1 MSVSS
6 TIDSS
11 EAVEYIN
18 RQYKD
23 LTRKLANKPKV
34 LPVSVPNIKF
44 EESEGIHVGNV
55 IYNIHHH
62 SPKTNSIE
70 SLRSSIS
77 SSKFEAS
84 EYNEKCMSRRNYWIL
99 SITIAIVLIGVAVSV
114 SVYYAFRFDKNF
126 ATESTKNSDI
136 TTISPNDFEAQ
147 IISREQWNAGDLN
160 RLLVPKLI
168 MPIKRIIISH
178 TRGQFC
184 VNETNCISTVKSM
197 QTQDSSLDDIP
208 YNYLI
213 GGDGRIYEGRGI
225 EFQGQHTANL
235 DATEYNSIGICIAF
249 IGNYQAIAPDSSQIS
264 LLAEFVDFYKKKG
277 SIAEDYIIVL
287 QDDLKYNP
295 IKAYALNTEIEKFDH
310 FRPLYKIYRREEWN
324 AQSRKDPPN
333 IFETR
338 PMNWVVIGH
347 TASSLCS
354 SLEVC
359 KTSGRNLQ
367 KTSFNNTWS
376 DILYNVFFGG
386 DGYAFEG
393 RGFDYWG
400 SHHIGLNSLSIG
412 VGVIG
417 TFDNVPP
424 NQAILNAIIKVFDDA
439 MALGKLSQDYKI
451 FGRSDFRGPGPGT
464 AFMNVIK
471 EWCRYGNKTNSC

>member
-310 FRPLYKIYRREEWN
+310 FRPCEHLLYLIT
-324 AQSRKDPPN
+324 
-333 IFETR
+333 I
-338 PMNWVVIGH
+338 
-347 TASSLCS
+347 
-354 SLEVC
+354 
-359 KTSGRNLQ
+359 
-367 KTSFNNTWS
+367 
-376 DILYNVFFGG
+376 
-386 DGYAFEG
+386 
-393 RGFDYWG
+393 
-400 SHHIGLNSLSIG
+400 
-412 VGVIG
+412 
-417 TFDNVPP
+417 
-424 NQAILNAIIKVFDDA
+424 
-439 MALGKLSQDYKI
+439 
-451 FGRSDFRGPGPGT
+451 
-464 AFMNVIK
+464 
-471 EWCRYGNKTNSC
+471 